1 MPNPLHENQDI
12 KMFRQ
17 LRPFLNNIFFTG
29 SVLFSQYI
37 QLSEPQFSEM
47 LDLMNEL
54 QLPFSYFTLYLDSI

>member
-1 MPNPLHENQDI
+1 
-12 KMFRQ
+12 MFRQ